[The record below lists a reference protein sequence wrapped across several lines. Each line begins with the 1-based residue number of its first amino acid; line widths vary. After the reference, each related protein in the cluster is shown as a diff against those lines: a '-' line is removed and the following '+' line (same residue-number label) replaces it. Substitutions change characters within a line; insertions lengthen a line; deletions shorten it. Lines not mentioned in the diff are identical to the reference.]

1 MITADL
7 FVRAFSLRPDP
18 TNAELSVGVADTEV
32 NAGSTNRTNV
42 TIIDQYIQEVDN
54 FANIDNYINLK
65 NIWWVSASADDKL
78 IVEFHRPEQRKD
90 TGIGG

>member
-1 MITADL
+1 VILTDL

-18 TNAELSVGVADTEV
+18 ANTELSVGVADNEV
-32 NAGSTNRTNV
+32 TAGSVNRTNV
-42 TIIDQYIQEVDN
+42 TLIDQYYQEVDN

-65 NIWWVSASADDKL
+65 NIWWVSASQDDKL

-90 TGIGG
+90 TGIAG

>member
-1 MITADL
+1 MTADL

-18 TNAELSVGVADTEV
+18 SNANLSVGVADTEV

-42 TIIDQYIQEVDN
+42 TIIDQMTQEVDN

-65 NIWWVSASADDKL
+65 EIWWVSASQNDKL
-78 IVEFHRPEQRKD
+78 IVDFHRPEQRKD
-90 TGIGG
+90 TGIAG